1 VTIFRQCGFVGK
13 ENNIYRWRT
22 TAASC
27 KRHIAK
33 FFVGLNIADSLDN
46 NELHTGK
53 ELLRRVAK
61 DDHEAFN
68 QLFRLYADR
77 LFAAI
82 YHYTKSQFIAEELV
96 QEVFISCWRHRQQ
109 LEAVEDPTAY
119 LYRMVFN
126 HINNYLKKAANER
139 RILERAAILAGAAQ
153 HGTLQQLEANEM
165 GRIIAGAVER
175 LPAQKKL
182 IYRLSKE
189 QGLNYQE
196 IADQLKLSP
205 NTVRNH
211 LVEAMKLLRSY
222 LRDNAMMITLLILEQ
237 IARA

>member
-1 VTIFRQCGFVGK
+1 L
-13 ENNIYRWRT
+13 
-22 TAASC
+22 A
-27 KRHIAK
+27 
-33 FFVGLNIADSLDN
+33 N
-46 NELHTGK
+46 NELYTGK

-61 DDHEAFN
+61 DDHEAFS
-68 QLFRLYADR
+68 QLFHLYADR
-77 LFAAI
+77 LFAAV

-96 QEVFISCWRHRQQ
+96 QEVFISCWRHRQR
-109 LEAVEDPTAY
+109 LEEVQDPTAY

-139 RILERAAILAGAAQ
+139 RILERAAAWAGQ
-153 HGTLQQLEANEM
+153 HGTQQLLEANEM
-165 GRIIAGAVER
+165 ERIIAAAVEK

-182 IYRLSKE
+182 VYRLSKE

-196 IADQLKLSP
+196 IADQLKISP

-222 LRDNAMMITLLILEQ
+222 LRDNVMLITLLILEGVT
-237 IARA
+237 RA